1 MTIVGIDPGTSNSA
15 LALTPQQL
23 YHACDP
29 AQFGFQTTAELEGLT
44 ELIGQMRAMDAVRFG
59 AGIHHAGYNIFVLGP
74 SGMGKRTMVRQFLAQ
89 KAQSEHE
96 SADWCYLNNF
106 AQPHKPQAIRLPSGK
121 GAELRHHMGQ
131 LVDYLRSAIP
141 ALFESDEYRA
151 KAEAIQNEFNKRQE
165 QAFRELGDAA
175 AKQQIVL
182 LRTPSGFALAPTRN
196 QEVLPPEEYAKLPEE
211 EKQAI
216 ASAIAGLQE
225 RLEKLLGLVPQWWKE
240 RSEQIK
246 LLNRETTLS
255 TVKHVVDE
263 LRGRFSELPI
273 IQQYLDVV
281 QQDMV
286 ENVDD
291 FRKQEESSTV
301 SGLTI
306 VARETFHRYQVNAL
320 VTNGKQAGAPIVS
333 EDNPT
338 YSNLIGRVEHT
349 AQLGALVTDFTLIK
363 PGALH
368 RANGGYL
375 LLDARKVLM
384 QPFAWDGL
392 KRALQAREIRIE
404 SLGQMYSLV
413 STVSLEPE
421 PIPLDIKIV
430 LFGDRL
436 FYYLLQQYDPDF
448 GELFK
453 VAADFEDRIERN
465 ADNHMLYARLI
476 ATLATKEKLLP
487 FDRSAVA
494 RVIDHSA
501 RLVGD
506 ARRLSTHMR
515 SVADLLQEADYWA
528 RQAGHGVV
536 LVSNVQQAIDTQIH
550 RQDRVR
556 GQLHEAILR
565 GTLLIDTQGA
575 VTGQINALSVLQL
588 GDFAFAQ
595 PTRIT
600 ATSRLGEGEMVNIER
615 EVKLSGAI
623 HSKGVL
629 ILSSFLASRYARNQ
643 PLALSASL
651 VFEQSY
657 GQIDGDSASL
667 AELCALLSN
676 LANVPIKQSLAVT
689 GSVNQLGQVQAIG
702 AVNEKIEGFFDI
714 CQARG
719 LSGEQG
725 VLIPVAN
732 IEHLMLRRDVV
743 AATEAGQFRIH
754 AVAHVDQAIA
764 LLTGQPAGAADASG
778 AYPAGSINQRV
789 AARVAE
795 LVELRKAFGRQPEST
810 RRPRKGGSDPAG
822 RAAGSN

>member
-1 MTIVGIDPGTSNSA
+1 MRDALKQTMGNSESLLSL

-29 AQFGFQTTAELEGLT
+29 AQWGFQTTAELPELT
-44 ELIGQMRAMDAVRFG
+44 ELMGQIRATDAVRFG
-59 AGIHHAGYNIFVLGP
+59 VGIRHSGYNIFVLGP
-74 SGMGKRTMVRQFLAQ
+74 SGMGKRTMVAQLLAK
-89 KAQSEHE
+89 KAGTEAE
-96 SADWCYLNNF
+96 LADWCYLNNF
-106 AQPHKPQAIRLPSGK
+106 DEPHKPQAIRLPSGK
-121 GAELRHHMGQ
+121 GAELQHEMQQ
-131 LVDYLRSAIP
+131 LVDYLRTAIP

-151 KAEAIQNEFNKRQE
+151 KAEAIQDEFNKRQE
-165 QAFRELGDAA
+165 LAFKELSNDAQH
-175 AKQQIVL
+175 QQIVL
-182 LRTPSGFALAPTRN
+182 LRTPSGFVLAPTRN

-216 ASAIAGLQE
+216 AAIIASLQE
-225 RLEKLLGLVPQWWKE
+225 RLEKILNLIPQWWKE
-240 RSEQIK
+240 RSERIK
-246 LLNRETTLS
+246 LLNRETTMGI
-255 TVKHVVDE
+255 VKHAVDE
-263 LRGRFSELPI
+263 LRSRFAELPA
-273 IQQYLDVV
+273 IQTYLDVV

-286 ENVDD
+286 ENADD
-291 FRKQEESSTV
+291 FRKQEETATI
-301 SGLTI
+301 SGLKV
-306 VARETFHRYQVNAL
+306 VARESFHRYQVNVL
-320 VTNGKQAGAPIVS
+320 VTNGKQPGAPIVS

-338 YSNLIGRVEHT
+338 YSNLVGRVEHL

-375 LLDARKVLM
+375 LLDVRKVLM
-384 QPFAWDGL
+384 QPFAWEGL
-392 KRALQAREIRIE
+392 KRALQSHEIRIE

-413 STVSLEPE
+413 STVSLEPQA
-421 PIPLDIKIV
+421 IPLDVKIV

-448 GELFK
+448 DELFK

-465 ADNHMLYARLI
+465 ADTQLLYARLI
-476 ATLATKEKLLP
+476 ATLAGKEKLLP

-494 RVIDHSA
+494 RVIDHGA

-506 ARRLSTHMR
+506 AQRLSTHVR

-528 RQAGHGVV
+528 HEAGVEIVAASH
-536 LVSNVQQAIDTQIH
+536 VQQAIDQQIR

-575 VTGQINALSVLQL
+575 VTGQINALSVIQL
-588 GDFAFAQ
+588 GDFPFAQ

-600 ATSRLGEGEMVNIER
+600 ATSRLGDGEMVNIER
-615 EVKLSGAI
+615 EVKLSGAV

-629 ILSSFLASRYARNQ
+629 ILSAFLATRYAKNQ

-676 LANVPIKQSLAVT
+676 LGQVPIKQSLAVT

-714 CQARG
+714 CQVRG
-719 LSGEQG
+719 LTGEQG
-725 VLIPVAN
+725 VLIPATN
-732 IEHLMLRRDVV
+732 LDHLMLRRNVV
-743 AATEAGQFRIH
+743 EAVAAGQFH
-754 AVAHVDQAIA
+754 VYAVSHVDQAVA
-764 LLTGQPAGAADASG
+764 LLTGVSAGAASPRGD
-778 AYPAGSINQRV
+778 YPADSVNGRV

-795 LVELRKAFGRQPEST
+795 LAKLRKSLARQPG
-810 RRPRKGGSDPAG
+810 PRV
-822 RAAGSN
+822 RAK